1 MKKRFLQ
8 TTTYNSL
15 YVASIFLTILVFS
28 LFFITLVGAFL
39 PLKEETNS
47 VNFFAIGK
55 VLWFTVKQAFLSTF
69 VALLVGLPMAYF
81 LACKNFF
88 GKKFSEPFKN
98 LKTNY
103 SDLPSSSS

>member
-15 YVASIFLTILVFS
+15 YVASILLTILVFS

-55 VLWFTVKQAFLSTF
+55 VLWFTVKQAFLSTC

-81 LACKNFF
+81 LACK
-88 GKKFSEPFKN
+88 KN
-98 LKTNY
+98 SGVKTPLNINQI
-103 SDLPSSSS
+103 